1 MPHFPATDYTL
12 TDAGTAQNRIGGRWV
27 AALSG
32 DTLGVLNPRIGHD
45 MGRVAMS
52 DAGDVDEAVAIAEVA
67 QVGWAA
73 TPIKARA
80 QILHNWRVLLEAHLD
95 ELSWLVAHE
104 NGKIV
109 SEARASALKGIECLE
124 MAIAVP
130 NAIQGGILEVSK
142 GINCQHH
149 YEALGVVA
157 GVVPFNFPVM
167 VPMWMAPLALI
178 AGNAFILK
186 PSEKTPFGMCR
197 FVELAEEAG
206 LPPGVFQ
213 LVQGGRPA
221 VEALVDH
228 PGIKAFAFVGST
240 RVAKLVYGRATAL
253 GKRALCLG
261 GAKNHLVVVPD
272 ADLQMTA
279 TNVVASSMGSAGQRC
294 MAASVMIAVGDVQ
307 DIVDAVVAQC
317 KALTLGVEVGAI
329 VDADAVA
336 RITQHIDFAVAA
348 GATLL
353 LDGRNATPPADAPDG
368 CWVGP
373 TVLDNVTPEMP
384 AGCDEIFGP
393 VLSIIRADTLDEA
406 IAIENDNPYG
416 NAAAIYTSDGGTA
429 EYAISRFEAGMC
441 GVNVGVPVPREP
453 FAFGGWNDSRFGHG
467 DITGAD
473 GYRFWTRG
481 KKVTSKWALSSDNT
495 WMS

>member
-1 MPHFPATDYTL
+1 MPQFSATSYDL
-12 TDAGTAQNRIGGRWV
+12 TDAGTAQNRIGGTWV
-27 AALSG
+27 DAIGGETMS
-32 DTLGVLNPRIGHD
+32 VLNPRIGHD
-45 MGRVAMS
+45 MGQVVMS
-52 DAGDVDEAVAIAEVA
+52 DANDVDAAVAVAQVA

-80 QILHNWRVLLEAHLD
+80 QILHRWRVLLEANLD

-104 NGKIV
+104 NGKLV
-109 SEARASALKGIECLE
+109 GEGRASALKGIECLE
-124 MAIAVP
+124 MAISVP

-142 GINCQHH
+142 GITCQHR
-149 YEALGVVA
+149 YEPLGVVA

-186 PSEKTPFGMCR
+186 PSEKTPFGMSR

-206 LPPGVFQ
+206 MPPGVFQ

-253 GKRALCLG
+253 GKRALALG

-272 ADLQMTA
+272 ADVEMTA

-294 MAASVMIAVGDVQ
+294 MAASVMVAVGDVTAV
-307 DIVDAVVAQC
+307 VDAVVAKC
-317 KALTLGVEVGAI
+317 KALTLGVDVGAI
-329 VDADAVA
+329 VDPAAVA

-353 LDGRNATPPADAPDG
+353 LDGRNATPPAGAEDG

-373 TVLDNVTPEMP
+373 TILDNVTPDMP
-384 AGCDEIFGP
+384 AGCEEIFGP
-393 VLSIIRADTLDEA
+393 VLSIIRTDTLDEA
-406 IAIENDNPYG
+406 IAVENDNPYG
-416 NAAAIYTSDGGTA
+416 NAAAIYTSNGGTA
-429 EYAISRFEAGMC
+429 EYAIGKFEAGMC
-441 GVNVGVPVPREP
+441 GVNIGVPVPREP

-481 KKVTSKWALSSDNT
+481 KKVTGKWALSSDNT